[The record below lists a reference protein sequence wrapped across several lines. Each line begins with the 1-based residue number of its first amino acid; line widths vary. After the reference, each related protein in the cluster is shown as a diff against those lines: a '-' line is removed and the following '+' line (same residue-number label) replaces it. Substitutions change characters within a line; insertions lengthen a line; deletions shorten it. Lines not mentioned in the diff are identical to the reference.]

1 MRKMTRIL
9 FASDFHGSDMF
20 FRKFIRAAYNYK
32 AQVLIGGG
40 DIAGK
45 AMIPIIHKGNGVYEG
60 YLFGS
65 KHVAETS
72 KELEKF
78 KQSISNTG
86 FYPIVLEPDEA
97 KDLETN
103 KEKMD
108 KKFNEM
114 MINRLKEWMELA
126 EEHLSKKG
134 IKFFFMPGNDDPYVI
149 DEIINNSNFVI
160 NHDGKKVWIDENHE
174 MVGLAY
180 ANITPWHCERDIPEE
195 ELNKKIEDVV
205 AKIENMQN
213 AIFSFHCPPYDTLI
227 DQAPEIDENLKIKTK
242 GGQVVMKHVGCKS
255 IRDAIEK
262 CQPLLSLHGH
272 IHEAAGFDKI
282 GRTIIANPG
291 SEYAEGILKAV
302 LVNLGKSEVI
312 GRMIISG

>member
-40 DIAGK
+40 DITGK
-45 AMIPIIHKGNGVYEG
+45 AMIPIIHKGGGVYEG

-65 KHVAETS
+65 RHVAETS

-97 KDLETN
+97 KELEN
-103 KEKMD
+103 DKEKMD
-108 KKFNEM
+108 KVFKEM
-114 MINRLKEWMELA
+114 MINRLKEWLELA

-134 IKFFFMPGNDDPYVI
+134 IKFFFMPGNDDSYEIDKILDSSEYVV
-149 DEIINNSNFVI
+149 DYNE
-160 NHDGKKVWIDENHE
+160 KKVWIDENHE
-174 MVGLAY
+174 MVGLSY

-195 ELNKKIEDVV
+195 ELKEKIETVV
-205 AKIENMQN
+205 SKIENIKN
-213 AIFSFHCPPYDTLI
+213 SIFAFHCPPYDTKL
-227 DQAPEIDENLKIKTK
+227 DQAPEVDENLKIKAK
-242 GGQVVMKHVGCKS
+242 GGQVVMKPVGCRS
-255 IRDAIEK
+255 VREAIEK
-262 CQPLLSLHGH
+262 YQPLLSLHGH

-302 LVNLGKSEVI
+302 LVNLGKDEVI

>member
-40 DIAGK
+40 DITGK

-65 KHVAETS
+65 KHVAETK

-78 KQSISNTG
+78 KQAISNTG

-97 KDLETN
+97 KELEN
-103 KEKMD
+103 DKEKME
-108 KKFNEM
+108 KIFNEM
-114 MINRLKEWMELA
+114 MIARLKEWMELA

-134 IKFFFMPGNDDPYVI
+134 IKLFFMAGNDDSYEI
-149 DEIINNSNFVI
+149 DKILDSSDYVI
-160 NHDGKKVWIDENHE
+160 NHDNKKVWIDDYHE
-174 MVGLAY
+174 MVGLSY

-195 ELNKKIEDVV
+195 ELKE
-205 AKIENMQN
+205 KIENVVSKIENIEN
-213 AIFSFHCPPYDTLI
+213 AIFCFHCPPYDTRI
-227 DQAPEIDENLKIKTK
+227 DVAPELDKNLKIKTM
-242 GGQVVMKHVGCKS
+242 GGQVIMKHVGCKTV
-255 IRDAIEK
+255 REAIEK
-262 CQPLLSLHGH
+262 YQPLLSLHGH
-272 IHEAAGFDKI
+272 IHESPGFEKI
-282 GRTIIANPG
+282 GRTIVANPG

-302 LVNLGKSEVI
+302 LVNLGKNEVI